1 VRSRKPLPSLLA
13 VALSGAG
20 LGCSAST
27 PPPPPRPAGLPPTPT
42 TVTVENPG
50 GDAFDPELAALDRL
64 ANEPW
69 STRRDRENTLL
80 IPLADA
86 RHWQRVRLWGYPT
99 RAAFRYGD
107 DHYGIIAAWYRPTSG
122 KGDPESCLTEF
133 IAEARPIAEGYG
145 ARVMGTRVVHT
156 TQRTPVWRRPRIPH
170 LRAPQQDAHEAPTYL
185 AGPVVV
191 QVVDAE
197 VDGLLENHTYAGALA
212 SYPSW
217 PGTCLLQ
224 GFVVI
229 ADKHKDVAE
238 RVRDRW
244 VAEGA
249 PRFAWHPQ
257 LSQAPS
263 FESR

>member
-1 VRSRKPLPSLLA
+1 MRSCISLPSLLA

-27 PPPPPRPAGLPPTPT
+27 PPPRAAGLPPTPK

-50 GDAFDPELAALDRL
+50 GDAYDPELAALDRL
-64 ANEPW
+64 ATEPW
-69 STRRDRENTLL
+69 STRRDRDNTLL

-99 RAAFRYGD
+99 RAAFRFGD
-107 DHYGIIAAWYRPTSG
+107 DHYGIVAVWYRRTAG
-122 KGDPESCLTEF
+122 KGDPESCLAEF

-156 TQRTPVWRRPRIPH
+156 TQRAPAVRRPPRGAPH
-170 LRAPQQDAHEAPTYL
+170 PATVARPT
-185 AGPVVV
+185 GPMVV

-197 VDGLLENHTYAGALA
+197 VDGLLDTHTYAGALA
-212 SYPSW
+212 AYPSW

-224 GFVVI
+224 GFVVV
-229 ADKHKDVAE
+229 ADKHRDVAV

-249 PRFAWHPQ
+249 TRFAWHPR
-257 LSQAPS
+257 LTEAPS
-263 FESR
+263 FESH

>member
-1 VRSRKPLPSLLA
+1 VRSRNPVPSLLA
-13 VALSGAG
+13 LALSGAG

-27 PPPPPRPAGLPPTPT
+27 PPPRPVGLPPTPT

-69 STRRDRENTLL
+69 STRRDRDNTLL
-80 IPLADA
+80 VPLADA
-86 RHWQRVRLWGYPT
+86 RHWQRVRLWGYPS
-99 RAAFRYGD
+99 RVAFRFGD
-107 DHYGIIAAWYRPTSG
+107 DHYGILAVWYRPTTG

-145 ARVMGTRVVHT
+145 TRVLGTRVVHT
-156 TQRTPVWRRPRIPH
+156 TQRAPMMRRPR
-170 LRAPQQDAHEAPTYL
+170 APGPPENGGAPVP
-185 AGPVVV
+185 AAAPRPSGPVVV

-197 VDGLLENHTYAGALA
+197 VDGLLESHTYAGALA

-224 GFVVI
+224 GFVVV

-249 PRFAWHPQ
+249 TRFAWHPR
-257 LSQAPS
+257 LTQAPS